1 MKVTY
6 NRYDHFMPS
15 VKKKKKDSFSNICTN
30 MILNCDL
37 CKHNVEYLL

>member
-15 VKKKKKDSFSNICTN
+15 VKKKKKRLIFKY
-30 MILNCDL
+30 MY
-37 CKHNVEYLL
+37 KHDTEL